1 MEKLLSGQEHGR
13 GAGGIVRLGPKGGG
27 TEEVGRGG
35 RLDGG
40 GLRFGSLSD
49 ALNKVEGDEGEDE
62 VVVEGRGGIA
72 GVAGATEF
80 AQAGRGVSGTDSSQ
94 TELTF
99 EVGIVRFAA

>member
-1 MEKLLSGQEHGR
+1 MMEKLLSGQEHGR

-40 GLRFGSLSD
+40 GLRFGSLSG
-49 ALNKVEGDEGEDE
+49 ALNKVEGDEGE
-62 VVVEGRGGIA
+62 VVVEGRGGLA
-72 GVAGATEF
+72 GVAGATEL
-80 AQAGRGVSGTDSSQ
+80 AQAGGGVSGTDSIQ